1 MSMKIQTF
9 ETIMIFKDTLTE
21 EEYLDKV
28 KDMRKWLAGLPAAR
42 IKTELMGK
50 KKMAYGVPP
59 SMSREGWYV
68 YFIYQSTEDLI
79 NTKLDL
85 MLRKDDDV
93 IKFMTTNFKEDY
105 LPDDYDASPASVNRK
120 KPVDVFDLI
129 FGLEGSEVI

>member
-28 KDMRKWLAGLPAAR
+28 KEMKKRVAGLPAAK

-50 KKMAYGVPP
+50 KKLAYEARGHNY
-59 SMSREGWYV
+59 GWYV

-85 MLRKDDDV
+85 MLRKDNDV
-93 IKFMTTNFKEDY
+93 IKFLTTNFKEDY
-105 LPDDYDASPASVNRK
+105 LPDDYDAPVNRK
-120 KPVDVFDLI
+120 KPVDVFNLI